1 MWRCGYKDNGCGESV
16 WAWAHQKKSSGCKW
30 MSERWLKTTLWH
42 IDKESAIHG
51 LYDVEWRDFRFLNA
65 RRIKCGCHPAKFR
78 QDVNQTKKHF
88 STENVIN
95 FCFTI
100 NENVISCSKLTILIS
115 DNSTFNVTLISCNRP
130 LHWITILIQLCDFIQ
145 KFEIFLLRCW
155 NVNRCYTAD
164 VGVVVP
170 FVALS
175 ILYVT
180 IAHKSL

>member
-1 MWRCGYKDNGCGESV
+1 
-16 WAWAHQKKSSGCKW
+16 